1 MMDEQTTAGSTT
13 PAASTGESGPTVKFK
28 KDPRHHRAT
37 YGVTYPTAETTFKTK
52 ADLGRFSTDD
62 GQRPKLDEKKVYWEL
77 SGATITNVVFR
88 NCNFHTGHGLKA
100 SEVSSLTFE
109 RCDFNSCFLGFVLF
123 RRTTFRGCAFNR
135 CEMGRTEFEDCTFEN
150 CTFTNCTP
158 WDAILHRTLLEPRSL
173 LEGFEIPTEN
183 LGELEKA
190 ERGKIA
196 ERHLRARAA
205 LAEQLLRSNE
215 ERRNTLYSDTALFQ
229 NRRAALRL
237 RRHDQKS
244 KVWCRRAL
252 GVPGIVLSAVYLHL
266 TLGGTS
272 LKRMFAI
279 ATAIIVVLAAMLS
292 SGAFDISIRG
302 TPAAGATFAE
312 CLSDAVSLFF
322 AFGYT
327 NFSVIGC
334 AGNAAITVPPLLGMA
349 WSAVVLAVI
358 VRRAYR

>member
-1 MMDEQTTAGSTT
+1 MEEQPAIESTVSVS
-13 PAASTGESGPTVKFK
+13 STGEAGPTVKFN

-37 YGVTYPTAETTFKTK
+37 YGVTYPTAETTFRTK

-62 GQRPKLDEKKVYWEL
+62 GQRPKLDEKKVYWKL
-77 SGATITNVVFR
+77 SGATVTNVVFR
-88 NCNFHTGHGLKA
+88 NCNFHTEHGQKA

-123 RRTTFRGCAFNR
+123 RRTTFRGCVFNR

-158 WDAILHRTLLEPRSL
+158 WDAILQRTLLEPQRL
-173 LEGFEIPTEN
+173 LEGFEIPAEN
-183 LGELEKA
+183 LGELEET
-190 ERGKIA
+190 ERNKIA

-215 ERRNTLYSDTALFQ
+215 ERRNTLYSDRALFQ

-237 RRHDQKS
+237 RRHDQQS
-244 KVWCRRAL
+244 KAWFRRAL
-252 GVPGIVLSAVYLHL
+252 GVPGILLAAVYLHL

-272 LKRMFAI
+272 LKRMFGI
-279 ATAIIVVLAAMLS
+279 ATVIVLAIAAMLS
-292 SGAFDISIRG
+292 SGAFDVSIRG
-302 TPAAGATFAE
+302 TAAASTSYAE
-312 CLSDAVSLFF
+312 CLPAAVSLFF

-327 NFSVIGC
+327 NFSVTGG
-334 AGNAAITVPPLLGMA
+334 AGNAGITVPPLLGMA